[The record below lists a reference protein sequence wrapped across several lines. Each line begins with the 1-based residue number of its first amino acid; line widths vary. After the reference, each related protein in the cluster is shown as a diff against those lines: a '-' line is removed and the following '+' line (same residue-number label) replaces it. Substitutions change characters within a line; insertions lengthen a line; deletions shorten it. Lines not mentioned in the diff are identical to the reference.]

1 MTYESSLLSFHCRKS
16 MLNAIPKQH
25 AATQGLFLSP
35 IRAHFQKTP
44 GNPVLLRSNILG
56 VTAWI

>member
-1 MTYESSLLSFHCRKS
+1 

-44 GNPVLLRSNILG
+44 GNPVLFRSNILG